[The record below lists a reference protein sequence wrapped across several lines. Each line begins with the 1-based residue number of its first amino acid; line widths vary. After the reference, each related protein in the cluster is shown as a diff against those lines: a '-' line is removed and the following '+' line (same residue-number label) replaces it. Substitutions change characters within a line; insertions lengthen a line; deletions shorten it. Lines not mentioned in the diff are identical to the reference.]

1 MTLGERI
8 RENRVRAGL
17 SQEQLAELTGVSRQ
31 AVGKWEAGQ
40 AAPGAEKLQ
49 RLADL
54 FGESMVPPAAP
65 PEEEPGPV
73 SPAEGLAADV
83 IAPGPLP
90 AAEGGPSLAEEVL
103 ALARQE
109 EAAQKTARRAA
120 LLRNVRWFLAVCGAY
135 LLLYLLGRLIW
146 CGGPGVSAAGWLW
159 ASRPDGAHSYLFG
172 WLLSSRLFWWAAAV
186 SSLPALF
193 GKVRFSLATLA
204 GFVLGFLLG
213 LAFGPNPAGEA
224 IGQGHYGWA
233 IWGAVFL
240 LSCPAGALAQVRK
253 RRTKGKEKDSA

>member
-65 PEEEPGPV
+65 PEKEPGPV
-73 SPAEGLAADV
+73 PPAEG
-83 IAPGPLP
+83 
-90 AAEGGPSLAEEVL
+90 L

-109 EAAQKTARRAA
+109 EAARKTVRRAA
-120 LLRNVRWFLAVCGAY
+120 LLQNARRFLAVCGAY
-135 LLLYLLGRLIW
+135 LLLYLTGRLIW

-159 ASRPDGAHSYLFG
+159 ASRPAGAHSYLFG

-186 SSLPALF
+186 SALPALF

-204 GFVLGFLLG
+204 GFVIGFLLG
-213 LAFGPNPAGEA
+213 LALGPNPAGEA

-253 RRTKGKEKDSA
+253 RRTAEKEKDSA

>member
-40 AAPGAEKLQ
+40 AAPSAEKLQ

-73 SPAEGLAADV
+73 SPAEGLA
-83 IAPGPLP
+83 
-90 AAEGGPSLAEEVL
+90 EEVL

-109 EAAQKTARRAA
+109 EAARKTERRAA
-120 LLRNVRWFLAVCGAY
+120 LLRNARRFLAVCGAY
-135 LLLYLLGRLIW
+135 LLLYLMGRLIW

-159 ASRPDGAHSYLFG
+159 ALRPDGAHSYLFG

-193 GKVRFSLATLA
+193 GKVRFSLVTLA

-240 LSCPAGALAQVRK
+240 LSWPAGALAQVRK
-253 RRTKGKEKDSA
+253 RRTAGKEKDSA